1 MSQLNFRDTEQQPQR
16 KYSGKELK
24 DYKGYKDALEKDF
37 YSRCGYTFCQQ
48 DWFGGKRNFQID
60 HFKPKSIHPELET
73 KYSNLV
79 YSCSYVNRAKS
90 DDIGNYIDP
99 CDVNYN
105 DHFYRDELGNIYP
118 IESSEAAKYMYKK
131 LKLYLKRYSIIWM
144 LEQLE
149 TRMSILRELIEQT
162 GDAEARELFIA
173 ITFQYMDY
181 KIIKTAI
188 L

>member
-1 MSQLNFRDTEQQPQR
+1 MSQLNFRETPPKR
-16 KYSGKELK
+16 NYKGKELK
-24 DYKGYKDALEKDF
+24 DYKGYKNSLEKDF
-37 YSRCGYTFCQQ
+37 LERCGYTYCQQ

-73 KYSNLV
+73 MYANLV

-90 DDIGNYIDP
+90 DDIGIYIDP
-99 CDVNYN
+99 CEVDYN
-105 DHFYRDELGNIYP
+105 EHFYRDELGNIYP
-118 IESSEAAKYMYKK
+118 VETSDSAKYMYRK

-149 TRMSILRELIEQT
+149 NRMAILKSLIERT
-162 GDAEARELFIA
+162 NDTDAKELFIA
-173 ITFQYMDY
+173 ITFQYMNY
-181 KIIKTAI
+181 KKMKRAI

>member
-1 MSQLNFRDTEQQPQR
+1 MRQLQFRDIHPTRTYVGE
-16 KYSGKELK
+16 EFK
-24 DYKGYKDALEKDF
+24 DYRSYKDALEADF
-37 YSRCGYTFCQQ
+37 NMRCGYSNCQQ

-60 HFKPKSIHPELET
+60 HFKPKSKHPELET
-73 KYSNLV
+73 EYSNLV

-90 DDIGNYIDP
+90 DDIGNYLDP

-105 DHFYRDELGNIYP
+105 KHFFRDELGNIYP
-118 IESSEAAKYMYKK
+118 VENSEEAKFMYRK

-149 TRMSILRELIEQT
+149 SRMDRLRTLIEQT
-162 GDAEARELFIA
+162 GDENAKELFIA
-173 ITFQYMDY
+173 ITFKYMDY
-181 KIIKTAI
+181 KKLRTAI

>member
-1 MSQLNFRDTEQQPQR
+1 MSHLNFRASPPSR
-16 KYSGKELK
+16 NYIGKELK
-24 DYKGYKDALEKDF
+24 NYKGYKDSLEKDF
-37 YSRCGYTFCQQ
+37 LERCGYTNCHQ

-60 HFKPKSIHPELET
+60 HFKPKSKHPELET

-90 DDIGNYIDP
+90 DDIGNYLDP
-99 CDVNYN
+99 CEIDYN
-105 DHFYRDELGNIYP
+105 EHFYRDELGNIYP
-118 IESSEAAKYMYKK
+118 IETSESAKYMYRK
-131 LKLYLKRYSIIWM
+131 LKLYLKRYGIIWM

-149 TRMSILRELIEQT
+149 NKMEVLRELIEKT
-162 GDAEARELFIA
+162 GNEEAKTLFIE

-181 KIIKTAI
+181 KKIKKAI

>member
-1 MSQLNFRDTEQQPQR
+1 MSQLNFRDTSPSRSYTGREF
-16 KYSGKELK
+16 S
-24 DYKGYKDALEKDF
+24 DYKRYKDSLEKDF
-37 YSRCGYTFCQQ
+37 CQRCGYTYCHQ

-60 HFKPKSIHPELET
+60 HFKPKSIYPELET

-99 CDVNYN
+99 CDVDYN

-118 IESSEAAKYMYKK
+118 VETSNSAKYMYKK

-149 TRMSILRELIEQT
+149 KRMSILRELIERT
-162 GDAEARELFIA
+162 ENEEAKKLFIV

-181 KIIKTAI
+181 KKMKIAA

>member
-1 MSQLNFRDTEQQPQR
+1 MSQLNFRDTEQKPQR

-24 DYKGYKDALEKDF
+24 DYKGYKDALEQDF
-37 YSRCGYTFCQQ
+37 YSKCGYTFCQQ

-60 HFKPKSIHPELET
+60 HFKPK
-73 KYSNLV
+73 LV

-90 DDIGNYIDP
+90 NDIGNYIDP
-99 CDVNYN
+99 CDVDYN
-105 DHFYRDELGNIYP
+105 EHFYRDELGNIYP
-118 IESSEAAKYMYKK
+118 VENSEAAKYMYKK
-131 LKLYLKRYSIIWM
+131 LKLYLKRYGIIWM

-162 GDAEARELFIA
+162 GDADAKELFIA
-173 ITFQYMDY
+173 ITFQYMNY
-181 KIIKTAI
+181 KKIKTAI